1 MLGVRGLKVRTG
13 SRQHVCT
20 LVFYVIQYYL
30 PICMYYYD
38 KIYMCMYMFKGD
50 VLLSMENLQEQK
62 KGYWLMKQG
71 LTGKLILENNFL
83 NYGDID
89 ELYKVQLLFP
99 SSVITEVDF
108 LNVSIIDLTVE
119 ECFWLLSS

>member
-1 MLGVRGLKVRTG
+1 
-13 SRQHVCT
+13 
-20 LVFYVIQYYL
+20 
-30 PICMYYYD
+30 
-38 KIYMCMYMFKGD
+38 
-50 VLLSMENLQEQK
+50 
-62 KGYWLMKQG
+62 MKQG

-83 NYGDID
+83 NYGNID

-108 LNVSIIDLTVE
+108 LNISIIDLTVE